1 VTRLVLWRHGQTEW
15 NAARR
20 IQGQTD
26 TPLSALGVSQAR
38 ESAPR
43 LAALRPSVLVAS
55 DLQRAATTAGA
66 LAEVSGLAVTYDKR
80 LRERSFG
87 EWEGC
92 THAEA
97 RERWPESF
105 ERWRRGEDVGDAGV
119 EEIDSVA
126 KRMVAALQEIA
137 AAAGPEAVVVVAS
150 HGAAARFAT
159 VAMLGW
165 PMSLAP
171 TLGAL
176 HNCHATHLRLDPLR
190 SWVLEAHNVS

>member
-1 VTRLVLWRHGQTEW
+1 MTRLVLWRHGQTEW
-15 NAARR
+15 NATGR

-26 TPLSALGVSQAR
+26 TPLSAVGVGQAR

-43 LAALRPSVLVAS
+43 LAALKPSVLVAS
-55 DLQRAATTAGA
+55 DLNRAATTAGA
-66 LAEVSGLAVTYDKR
+66 LAELTGLPIAYDPR

-97 RERWPESF
+97 DAGWPEAF
-105 ERWRRGEDVGDAGV
+105 ARWKRGEEVGDAGV
-119 EEIDSVA
+119 EEIDAVA
-126 KRMVAALQEIA
+126 KRMVAALQDA
-137 AAAGPEAVVVVAS
+137 VADAGPDDVVVAAT

-159 VAMLGW
+159 MGLLGW
-165 PMSLAP
+165 PATLVP

-176 HNCHATHLRLDPLR
+176 HNCHATHLLHHPQRG
-190 SWVLEAHNVS
+190 WVLDAHNVG